1 MIRIILQITVVPNDI
16 HYTPEDTLIKEW
28 VILPQSLNNLNGID
42 QARPAYLFVLVTIQ
56 HGLTRHIKAITT
68 HYSTTQRVNVINNKN
83 SYHAFCDDVL
93 ADHDAV
99 EIAKLLKSKA
109 LSNKEVTEAAIAR
122 ACKMEP
128 HINAIAT
135 ECFDKAASQAT
146 TLERGYFAGVPTF
159 IKDNMPVKGLPTRHG
174 SDAIRA
180 KPEKKHGPYTR
191 QYIDLGF
198 SVLGKSTLPEFGL
211 NATTEPVH
219 RAPTR
224 NPWNIDYSTGASSGG
239 SAALVSAGVV
249 PIAHANDGGGS
260 IRIPAACCGLVG
272 LKPSRGRH
280 VDSVQAKLLPINI
293 LSEGIVSRSV
303 RDTAYFHAEAE
314 KYYRNKR
321 LPEIGLVERPSGK
334 RLRIGMIID
343 SITRHDT
350 DEQTRETVR
359 DTANLLSDM
368 GHHIEEMSMPIP
380 KTFIEDFG
388 LYWSMLAFMTQKTGK
403 IVIDRSFRSDKL
415 DNLSIGLA
423 GLFKKNYHKTPQFL
437 YRLKQTQRRYAESF
451 THYDLILTPVLAH
464 TTPKLG
470 HISPNVPFEELFS
483 RLMQYVSFTP
493 WANTSGGPALSLPMG
508 ESDDNL
514 PISVQFM
521 AGYGQEKMLLEIA
534 YEIELAKPW
543 RKIHR

>member
-1 MIRIILQITVVPNDI
+1 M
-16 HYTPEDTLIKEW
+16 
-28 VILPQSLNNLNGID
+28 
-42 QARPAYLFVLVTIQ
+42 
-56 HGLTRHIKAITT
+56 
-68 HYSTTQRVNVINNKN
+68 INNKN
-83 SYHAFCDDVL
+83 TCHAFCDDAL

-99 EIAKLLKSKA
+99 EIARLLKSKT

-122 ACKMEP
+122 AYKVEP

-135 ECFDKAASQAT
+135 ECFDKAVSQAN
-146 TLERGYFAGVPTF
+146 TLGRGYFAGVPTF
-159 IKDNMPVKGLPTRHG
+159 IKDNMPVKGLPTHHG

-191 QYIDLGF
+191 QYINLGF

-219 RAPTR
+219 GDPTR
-224 NPWNIDYSTGASSGG
+224 NPWNIEYSTGASSGG
-239 SAALVSAGVV
+239 SAALVAAGVV

-260 IRIPAACCGLVG
+260 IRIPAACCGLIG

-280 VDSVQAKLLPINI
+280 VDSDQAKLLPINLI
-293 LSEGIVSRSV
+293 SEGIVSRTV

-321 LPEIGLVERPSGK
+321 LPEIGLIEGPNSK

-343 SITRHDT
+343 SITGHDT
-350 DEQTRETVR
+350 DEQTRKTVKN
-359 DTANLLSDM
+359 TADLLNGM
-368 GHHIEEMSMPIP
+368 GHHVEEMPMLIP
-380 KTFIEDFG
+380 KTFIEDFS

-403 IVIDRSFRSDKL
+403 VVMDRSFRSDKL
-415 DNLSIGLA
+415 DALSVGLA

-437 YRLKQTQRRYAESF
+437 YRLRRTQRDYAEAFS
-451 THYDLILTPVLAH
+451 HYDLILTPVLAH

-470 HISPNVPFEELFS
+470 HISPTVPFDELFG

-493 WANTSGGPALSLPMG
+493 WANASGGPALSLPMG
-508 ESDDNL
+508 QTDDNL

-521 AGYGQEKMLLEIA
+521 AGHGQEKTLLEIA
-534 YEIELAKPW
+534 YEIEQAQPW
-543 RKIHR
+543 RKVHR